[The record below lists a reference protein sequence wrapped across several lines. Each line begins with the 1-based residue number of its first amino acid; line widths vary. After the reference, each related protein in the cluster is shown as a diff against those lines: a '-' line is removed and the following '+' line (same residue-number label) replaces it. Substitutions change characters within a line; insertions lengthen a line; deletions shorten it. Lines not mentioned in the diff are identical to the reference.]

1 MYTLFSC
8 EGVGGD
14 IDESLLRDISGDDDK
29 VLIAAS
35 FDELG
40 SLVAPLTNLI
50 VKSASK

>member
-8 EGVGGD
+8 KGVGGD
-14 IDESLLRDISGDDDK
+14 IDVNLLRDISGDDEK
-29 VLIAAS
+29 VLTATS